1 MCKVVT
7 CETLNLVTPF
17 PKNSDRNSKQLRELA
32 RTKGRS
38 RLIQFSYQRPNGRS
52 FLNLRFQSVIGISRK
67 KGRTISYRLT
77 GRNFFLSLISTSL
90 FSKHLQH
97 QKKKKKGKYN
107 TAKRVANA
115 TPHSPPAPIPLFYCK
130 AILTKRKKK
139 KSQLV
144 GRGGVHPKER

>member
-1 MCKVVT
+1 MVT

-77 GRNFFLSLISTSL
+77 GRNFFLISNLNIPFLQTSPTP
-90 FSKHLQH
+90 KE
-97 QKKKKKGKYN
+97 KKKGKYN